1 MKFRINKEYFHKAI
15 SEVSKAVS
23 TKTPF
28 PILSGIKLIAKNDS
42 ITLIGCNSDIII
54 EKMIPNIIDGVK
66 ILDVYKPGS
75 SVISATYLSE
85 IVKKLP
91 NEIDLEVNE
100 KQIVSIQSDEII
112 TKLSEFNSEEYP
124 KLPMFN
130 KSNRVS
136 ISSHE
141 LIEMINQTVFA
152 ASKNETRPVLTGVNF
167 SFQQGEL
174 SCVATNSHRLA
185 LRILRI
191 ESEAIGSYNVPNTSL
206 IEVTKLFG
214 GGTTTIEIFLTESYI
229 VFKSNYTTLYSRLI
243 KGNYPNITGLFP
255 KEFKTTVTIDTKQFL
270 KGIDRACLFAKEWK
284 NNNVNI
290 EIKDGSKIR
299 IFSSSTEIGK
309 LEETQ
314 SIKTIR
320 GEKELSISLD
330 GSFLMDALK
339 VIKEEEVSLAF
350 SGSMRPILIQPIGN
364 NDQLHLISPVRS
376 Y

>member
-23 TKTPF
+23 SKTPF

-42 ITLIGCNSDIII
+42 ITLIGSNSDIII

-66 ILDVYKPGS
+66 ILDVYKPGN

-112 TKLSEFNSEEYP
+112 TKLSGFNSEEYP

-191 ESEAIGSYNVPNTSL
+191 ESEAIGSYNVPSTSL

-229 VFKSNYTTLYSRLI
+229 VFKSNSTTLYSRLI
-243 KGNYPNITGLFP
+243 EGNYPNITGLFP

-290 EIKDGSKIR
+290 EIKDGLKIR
-299 IFSSSTEIGK
+299 IFSSSTEIGM

-314 SIKTIR
+314 SSKTIR